1 MDPTVASS
9 TSSTGLVKIGKCTT
23 RPNANSPRNAA
34 GNGEARPGDPFGEVL
49 DPAGPRAEG
58 LRDADG

>member
-23 RPNANSPRNAA
+23 RPNANSPANAA
-34 GNGEARPGDPFGEVL
+34 GTAK
-49 DPAGPRAEG
+49 
-58 LRDADG
+58 RDLAMRSASP